1 MDINILNTVLNK
13 MTTASQ
19 SMQGNLIAEGQL
31 TLLTLTGIMISYH
44 LLLALFGNDWS
55 STQVALFQ
63 TILKWAIVTVML
75 ASWNSVV
82 VDLFSNKFNDLARVA
97 SGNNTNLSNVV
108 NMGFKTIS
116 TIFNLTGGTPPSTGE
131 PAQYCDAMGYCQE
144 LSPLSP
150 LPGESLGF
158 GGWIEKALM
167 EFVAIIIKLIA
178 AGFVLMMLVA
188 FIVVAFIGV
197 FMLGVGITIGPILA
211 PFLVIPYFEYLFN
224 GWVKFMITG
233 GLLKVVAAI
242 VIAMVGVIFA
252 EMSVL
257 SGHFANQTA
266 LQVDLLVAFL
276 MCLISAIGAYI
287 MWQVPDFTNQLI
299 NGGAGIG
306 STQFGKG
313 AAGSQAKKQLAKLL
327 PWKV

>member
-1 MDINILNTVLNK
+1 

-44 LLLALFGNDWS
+44 LLLALLGNDWS

-108 NMGFKTIS
+108 NMGFKTI
-116 TIFNLTGGTPPSTGE
+116 TAIFNLDGGAKQDTSQPG
-131 PAQYCDAMGYCQE
+131 QYCDALGNCVDLASVETM
-144 LSPLSP
+144 
-150 LPGESLGF
+150 PGESSGASM
-158 GGWIEKALM
+158 GWGSIIEAALM
-167 EFVAIIIKLIA
+167 KLAGFILRIIA
-178 AGFVLMMLVA
+178 AGFVLLMLVA

-242 VIAMVGVIFA
+242 VIAMVGVIFT
-252 EMSVL
+252 EMSAL
-257 SGHFANQTA
+257 SGHFSNQTA

-299 NGGAGIG
+299 NGGAGVG

-313 AAGSQAKKQLAKLL
+313 AAGSQAKKQAARLL

>member
-1 MDINILNTVLNK
+1 

-44 LLLALFGNDWS
+44 LLLVLVGNDWA
-55 STQVALFQ
+55 STQVAIFQ
-63 TILKWAIVTVML
+63 TLLKWALVTVML

-108 NMGFKTIS
+108 NMGFKTI
-116 TIFNLTGGTPPSTGE
+116 TAIFNLNGGAKTETSQPVQS
-131 PAQYCDAMGYCQE
+131 CDALGNCVD
-144 LSPLSP
+144 LSTEGPMA
-150 LPGESLGF
+150 GESMGLGSMIF
-158 GGWIEKALM
+158 GGFMVLAGLILK
-167 EFVAIIIKLIA
+167 IIA

-242 VIAMVGVIFA
+242 VIAMVGVIFT
-252 EMSVL
+252 EMSAL
-257 SGHFANQTA
+257 SGHFASGTA